1 MTPGPIRELL
11 GWGNSRYYPLVMST
25 APPNSVWT
33 RIHQHLEDEMRRVRE
48 EIRTYPAPI
57 PACDAQYNFLLEER
71 EALTS
76 ELYRLRELMTGGDSS
91 RDSSSSVDEFL
102 NLTTHLDD
110 AAKREI
116 RAVVDNE

>member
-1 MTPGPIRELL
+1 MPGPIRELL
-11 GWGNSRYYPLVMST
+11 GWGNCRYYALVMST
-25 APPNSVWT
+25 APANSVWT
-33 RIHQHLEDEMRRVRE
+33 RIHQQLEGEMRRVRE

-91 RDSSSSVDEFL
+91 QDPSSSVDEFL
-102 NLTTHLDD
+102 NVTTHLDD

>member
-1 MTPGPIRELL
+1 MG
-11 GWGNSRYYPLVMST
+11 T
-25 APPNSVWT
+25 APTNSVWI
-33 RIHQHLEDEMRRVRE
+33 RIQQHLEDEMRRVRE

-76 ELYRLRELMTGGDSS
+76 ELYRLRELMTGEPSS
-91 RDSSSSVDEFL
+91 QDDPISVDKFL
-102 NLTTHLDD
+102 NMTTHLDD

-116 RAVVDNE
+116 RAFVDNEER